1 MTATAATTHTDHTD
15 PLAGAHLNFF
25 RILRSE
31 WIKFF
36 SLRSTGWSI
45 AVTLAVMIG
54 FSVLMAWSLG
64 IAADTMADDP
74 EVQAQGGMTSLD
86 GTMAVVTSYGM
97 AQIVMAVWGVLVI
110 SGEYS
115 TGQIR
120 STLAAVPT
128 RLPVLAAKTILVA
141 LASFVVGV
149 IGVAGSVAASWPF
162 LSAHDMALDLSD
174 PTTMRVLLGVP
185 LYLMGIAVLALA
197 IGALLRHAAGGIAVV
212 LGLLIVLPVLAVI
225 DLDLIQTIAPYL
237 PSAAGEQI
245 ITSSESMQATA
256 ASTGQPMPDALGPWQ
271 GYGVFWIYVVAA
283 MAAAGALLRW
293 RDA

>member
-1 MTATAATTHTDHTD
+1 MTAAATTPRTD

-25 RILRSE
+25 RVLRSE

-45 AVTLAVMIG
+45 AATLAVMIG

-64 IAADTMADDP
+64 MASEGMAQDP
-74 EVQAQGGMTSLD
+74 QMQAQGGMDGID

-97 AQIVMAVWGVLVI
+97 AQIVVAVWGVLVI
-110 SGEYS
+110 SGEYT

-128 RLPVLAAKTILVA
+128 RLPVLIAKTLLIAV
-141 LASFVVGV
+141 ASFVVGAV
-149 IGVAGSVAASWPF
+149 GVAGSVAASWPF
-162 LSAHDMALDLSD
+162 LSSHDMALDLSD
-174 PTTMRVLLGVP
+174 PTTMRILLGVP

-197 IGALLRHAAGGIAVV
+197 VGALVRHSAGGIAVV
-212 LGLLIVLPVLAVI
+212 LGLLIVLPILTVI
-225 DLDLIQTIAPYL
+225 DLDFIQTIAPYL
-237 PSAAGEQI
+237 PATAGERI
-245 ITSSESMQATA
+245 ITASGSMEQVAAT
-256 ASTGQPMPDALGPWQ
+256 SGQPLPDALGPWQ
-271 GYGVFWIYVVAA
+271 GYGVFWIYVAA
-283 MAAAGALLRW
+283 ALAAAGALLRW